1 MNPKFKNCIVTLIRG
16 PLVAPLGSLNNEPTP
31 ALGLAFLAGTLKE
44 AGFDVRGI
52 DATPENINQIK
63 PITNPK
69 IKNKGLGMKEIIKK
83 ISPIPSPLYCSWV
96 FAIGLI

>member
-52 DATPENINQIK
+52 DATAENINQIK
-63 PITNPK
+63 PIANTKLQYN
-69 IKNKGLGMKEIIKK
+69 
-83 ISPIPSPLYCSWV
+83 
-96 FAIGLI
+96 